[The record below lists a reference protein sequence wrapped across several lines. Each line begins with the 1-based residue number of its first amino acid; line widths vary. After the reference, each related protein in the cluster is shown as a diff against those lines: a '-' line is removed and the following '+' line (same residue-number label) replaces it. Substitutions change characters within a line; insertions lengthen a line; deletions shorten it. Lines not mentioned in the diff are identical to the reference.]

1 MKPILFNTEMTQAI
15 MAGRKNTTRRVI
27 KPQPKSPIVRQ
38 PDGSFRELMPCANGV
53 RVLVP
58 RFKVGD
64 VLYIRETWQFIPCRD
79 CGPELYGEVPTLF
92 EDKESTSKGCFI
104 YRANYPEAMRVK
116 WKPSIFMPRQAA
128 RTFLRIVD
136 ARVEQLQDMRQED
149 FIKEGVRLTTIEAA
163 DLVIGCDRAWKRFAS
178 VWNGT
183 MTPADR
189 ALYGW
194 EANPWVW
201 VYEFQQI
208 SKAEAQK

>member
-1 MKPILFNTEMTQAI
+1 MKPVLFNTEMTQAI

-38 PDGSFRELMPCANGV
+38 PDGSFREIMPCANGV
-53 RVLVP
+53 RVFVP

-79 CGPELYGEVPTLF
+79 CGPELCSEVPTVF

-104 YRANYPEAMRVK
+104 YRANYPEAMYVK

-128 RTFLRIVD
+128 RTFLRVID
-136 ARVEQLQDMRQED
+136 ARVEQLQDIDAQGIR
-149 FIKEGVRLTTIEAA
+149 KEGLASMAA
-163 DLVIGCDRAWKRFAS
+163 HAGDMRIAIAEWQLVWDR
-178 VWNGT
+178 T
-183 MTPADR
+183 MTRAAR

-194 EANPWVW
+194 EANPWIW
-201 VYEFQQI
+201 VYEFQKI